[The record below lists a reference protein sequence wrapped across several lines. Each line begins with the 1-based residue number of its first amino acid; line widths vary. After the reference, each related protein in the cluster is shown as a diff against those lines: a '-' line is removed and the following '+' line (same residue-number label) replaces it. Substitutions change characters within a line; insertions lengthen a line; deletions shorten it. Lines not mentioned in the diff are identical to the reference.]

1 MSGEQADILPTYTT
15 KPSCLEEHV
24 LLPRARTDLYLY
36 QTSWSRRKITQGYH
50 GINCIYY
57 YLKCTRVRV
66 ISEEKVPRQNACIWW
81 KVQTHLLK
89 NDFKNR
95 NGNPDIFKLTSSETS
110 GRMGTS
116 FGCGD
121 FWYRLGGQAM
131 L

>member
-36 QTSWSRRKITQGYH
+36 QTSWSRRKINQDYR
-50 GINCIYY
+50 GINYIFYY
-57 YLKCTRVRV
+57 FKCTRVRV
-66 ISEEKVPRQNACIWW
+66 TSQEKVLRQNACIWW
-81 KVQTHLLK
+81 KVQTDLLK
-89 NDFKNR
+89 NDFQSR
-95 NGNPDIFKLTSSETS
+95 NGNPHFFKLTSSETS

-116 FGCGD
+116 FGCSDFGD
-121 FWYRLGGQAM
+121 RVGGQAM